1 MLLKSTTITR
11 AAFEQ
16 GTGWTLKSEGAC
28 KGDQCVPLP
37 ESLHADPR
45 DAQVLA
51 QVMGLPIVK
60 AEESG
65 WWALGPES
73 IGSRALTTAEAPQ
86 IELPDLAGNLFNLSS
101 LRGQKV
107 LIYAWAPY

>member
-16 GTGWTLKSEGAC
+16 GTGWMLKPEGAC
-28 KGDQCVPLP
+28 KGDQCIPLP
-37 ESLHADPR
+37 ESLHADPI
-45 DAQVLA
+45 DAQALA
-51 QVMGLPIVK
+51 EAMGLPIVK

-65 WWALGPES
+65 LWALGPES
-73 IGSRALTTAEAPQ
+73 IGSRALTTAEAPD
-86 IELPDLAGNLFNLSS
+86 IALPDLAADLFRLSS

>member
-16 GTGWTLKSEGAC
+16 GTGWTFKSEGAC
-28 KGDQCVPLP
+28 KGDQCIPLP
-37 ESLHADPR
+37 ESAYADPL
-45 DAQVLA
+45 DAEALA
-51 QVMGLPIVK
+51 QLMGLPIVK

-65 WWALGPES
+65 LWALGPES
-73 IGSRALTTAEAPQ
+73 IGSRALTTAQAPE
-86 IELPDLAGNLFNLSS
+86 IALPDLAGDVFRLSS

>member
-16 GTGWTLKSEGAC
+16 GTGWMLKPEGAC
-28 KGDQCVPLP
+28 KGDQCIPLP
-37 ESLHADPR
+37 ESLHADPL
-45 DAQVLA
+45 DAQALA
-51 QVMGLPIVK
+51 EAMGLPIVK
-60 AEESG
+60 AEEYG
-65 WWALGPES
+65 LWALGPES
-73 IGSRALTTAEAPQ
+73 IGSRALTTAEAPD
-86 IELPDLAGNLFNLSS
+86 IALPDLAGDVFRLSS